1 MGPNPAES
9 DGAIPAVDLPSCE
22 GCRRRKLKCTRQRP
36 LCSNCERLEID
47 CIYENRRNKPGLKGG
62 AVESLN
68 RRLVTSPRPWI
79 PLLQEAGF
87 RKRLLTSDKT
97 SVSVILHAMLVA
109 ASRFIERRDHEPS
122 ELKSQVQRSR
132 NLVIATSMNALN
144 VESLQALAIVAFSDI
159 GNGERD
165 KAWPIIGSISRSVQY
180 LQLSYEDEDRQR
192 RSSFIRPS
200 PHLTGPR
207 NWVEEEERRRVFW
220 NIFIL
225 DRFCSMTTG
234 CNASLTA
241 VDVCRRLPV
250 CGGRWY
256 AETPA
261 VTPYLGIWDRSSA
274 KIGNSITFLPT
285 HHSSP
290 SQSNTVDAQAVTN
303 LARPETRG
311 AVAWAPVDMSSIGA
325 FAYYIESI
333 ESLSRINTYFL
344 QEKVNF
350 SDRKEVSDWL
360 TRFKELD
367 LRLVHWK
374 MFLPQQWKDSGISRR
389 EMPGVMDP
397 NMTLAHITHNT
408 SMILLHQ
415 RIAYPAHELR
425 GIKLPSSYSAETCLG
440 AAVEN
445 ANMVRKYLAGSPVE
459 TIVSPHMSFCCF
471 ISAKIL
477 LVHWRRYDGG
487 LSSSFWALIDSLEE
501 MSRRWSGDFGSAGS
515 DGSSLFSQFATR
527 LRKLHDLCESNTYF
541 RLALLEYADEIINED
556 ILAQAPTKQADKPS
570 QIAGHISQSSV
581 TPVMCDT
588 SSVESTGDELSAI
601 SRVLMDEGFAEMD
614 RIMSYDDIMFN
625 TRLEDFD
632 AGSSDMWL
640 IQESDSGDQTGL

>member
-1 MGPNPAES
+1 
-9 DGAIPAVDLPSCE
+9 
-22 GCRRRKLKCTRQRP
+22 
-36 LCSNCERLEID
+36 
-47 CIYENRRNKPGLKGG
+47 
-62 AVESLN
+62 
-68 RRLVTSPRPWI
+68 
-79 PLLQEAGF
+79 
-87 RKRLLTSDKT
+87 
-97 SVSVILHAMLVA
+97 
-109 ASRFIERRDHEPS
+109 
-122 ELKSQVQRSR
+122 
-132 NLVIATSMNALN
+132 
-144 VESLQALAIVAFSDI
+144 
-159 GNGERD
+159 
-165 KAWPIIGSISRSVQY
+165 
-180 LQLSYEDEDRQR
+180 
-192 RSSFIRPS
+192 
-200 PHLTGPR
+200 
-207 NWVEEEERRRVFW
+207 
-220 NIFIL
+220 
-225 DRFCSMTTG
+225 MTTG
-234 CNASLTA
+234 VSHHELLTLMDDERCNASLTA

-261 VTPYLGIWDRSSA
+261 MTPYLGIWDRSSA

-290 SQSNTVDAQAVTN
+290 SQSNTVDAQGVTN

-311 AVAWAPVDMSSIGA
+311 VGASPPVDMSSIGA

-374 MFLPQQWKDSGISRR
+374 MFLPQQWKDSGISRK

-415 RIAYPAHELR
+415 RIAYPAYELCS
-425 GIKLPSSYSAETCLG
+425 IKLPSSYSAETCLG

-445 ANMVRKYLAGSPVE
+445 ANIVRKYLAGSPAE
-459 TIVSPHMSFCCF
+459 AIVSPHMSFCCF

-477 LVHWRRYDGG
+477 L
-487 LSSSFWALIDSLEE
+487 E
-501 MSRRWSGDFGSAGS
+501 
-515 DGSSLFSQFATR
+515 
-527 LRKLHDLCESNTYF
+527 
-541 RLALLEYADEIINED
+541 LLEYADEIIDEE
-556 ILAQAPTKQADKPS
+556 IWAQASTKQADKPS
-570 QIAGHISQSSV
+570 QIGGNISQSSV
-581 TPVMCDT
+581 TPVMCDI

-640 IQESDSGDQTGL
+640 IQESDSGDQAGL

>member
-1 MGPNPAES
+1 MTAMGPNPAES

-68 RRLVTSPRPWI
+68 RRLEAVENAVFSSNEIPTASTGGHVDNQTLSIVGVLSTLATEINKLNSTIGASLVSHLSSPEGGPQPSLGGNRHNDQKSFRPNKRPRYEEQHYAHIQSPVLGDEDPTLGFPCQLSELLDAYFTRVQPWI
-79 PLLQEAGF
+79 PLLQDAGF

-159 GNGERD
+159 GNGECD

-225 DRFCSMTTG
+225 DR

-256 AETPA
+256 TETPA

-311 AVAWAPVDMSSIGA
+311 AVASAPVDMSSIGA

-415 RIAYPAHELR
+415 RVAYPAHELR
-425 GIKLPSSYSAETCLG
+425 SIKLPSSYSAEICLG

-459 TIVSPHMSFCCF
+459 AIVSPHMSFCCF

-487 LSSSFWALIDSLEE
+487 LSSSFWALIDGLEE
-501 MSRRWSGDFGSAGS
+501 MSRRWS
-515 DGSSLFSQFATR
+515 
-527 LRKLHDLCESNTYF
+527 
-541 RLALLEYADEIINED
+541 
-556 ILAQAPTKQADKPS
+556 
-570 QIAGHISQSSV
+570 
-581 TPVMCDT
+581 
-588 SSVESTGDELSAI
+588 
-601 SRVLMDEGFAEMD
+601 
-614 RIMSYDDIMFN
+614 
-625 TRLEDFD
+625 
-632 AGSSDMWL
+632 
-640 IQESDSGDQTGL
+640 